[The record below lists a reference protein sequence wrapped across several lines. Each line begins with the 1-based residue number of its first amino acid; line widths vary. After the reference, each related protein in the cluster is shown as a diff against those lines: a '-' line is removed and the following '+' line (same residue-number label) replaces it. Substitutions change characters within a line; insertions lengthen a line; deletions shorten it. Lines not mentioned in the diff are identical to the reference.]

1 MGLRLRVKYFD
12 ANDSELTPV
21 DVEGVYSDK
30 WKRLSTLGHPGTSRP
45 VGVEQLADLHNSLDW
60 SAIEPVDGIRSLALT
75 EKINAD
81 TIEAGEISAGTLY
94 YHALDPGVYYDCPF
108 SILEG
113 KIVQGQSSYSYVSAD
128 TVHLNVPTGP
138 ANQSP
143 LDVASNGIYCS
154 LPEYIVS
161 LKYSQS
167 YNQYYLLCFK
177 GSASPG
183 SVAPE
188 IYIKEIPPI
197 SSDSSLYEE
206 SSKFYGYGES
216 NLLYGVFDPQN
227 YQSQGW
233 VAVED
238 PQIAQYFVSP
248 QYVALPESN
257 DGILL
262 INSTGQYIDEAYIW
276 DPLFGD
282 TTQLVVDQDLRQQ
295 LDWSRSAQ
303 GYCGVPSDYA
313 YIPSAYMFAVTEG
326 ITLKR
331 YRTALYVGDELFY
344 SSSGANYSPS
354 DDHLSHAGKPFDNGS
369 LRHAEINFRGGQ
381 RRFYLPSIAAIG
393 TPTFLSLGDG
403 YYIGSNQ
410 FSPFRQVFDSR
421 NNAGEIVFASG
432 YTILHAPFIDNESDF
447 ELGSVIV
454 EEDITPPTGAVKMQ
468 EFIELY

>member
-12 ANDSELTPV
+12 ANNTELTPV

-45 VGVEQLADLHNSLDW
+45 YGVEQLADLHNSLDW
-60 SAIEPVDGIRSLALT
+60 SSIEPVDGIRSLALT
-75 EKINAD
+75 DLIDAA
-81 TIEAGEISAGTLY
+81 TISAGEIPAGTLW
-94 YHALDPGVYYDCPF
+94 YHTLDPAVYYDCPF

-113 KIVQGQSSYSYVSAD
+113 KIVSGQSGSRYSPAD

-138 ANQSP
+138 ASQSP
-143 LDVASNGIYCS
+143 LDASQYVYS
-154 LPEYIVS
+154 TLPEYIVS
-161 LKYSQS
+161 LKYSPS

-177 GSASPG
+177 GTASPG
-183 SVAPE
+183 SVPPE
-188 IYIKEIPPI
+188 IYVKEIPTI
-197 SSDSSLYEE
+197 DSESSLYDE
-206 SSKFYGYGES
+206 SAKFYGYGES

-238 PQIAQYFVSP
+238 PQVAQYFVSP

-262 INSTGQYIDEAYIW
+262 INSTGQYVDEAYIW

-282 TTQLVVDQDLRQQ
+282 TTQLVIDSSLRQQ
-295 LDWSRSAQ
+295 INWGQVAA
-303 GYCGVPSDYA
+303 GYCGVPSNYSYLRNSGA
-313 YIPSAYMFAVTEG
+313 PKMFAVAEG
-326 ITLKR
+326 ITLKM
-331 YRTALYVGDELFY
+331 YNTALYVGDELFY
-344 SSSGANYSPS
+344 SS
-354 DDHLSHAGKPFDNGS
+354 DDNLDYAGKPFDSYSGI
-369 LRHAEINFRGGQ
+369 RHATVYFGGGQ
-381 RRFYLPSIAAIG
+381 RQCILPTLAAIG
-393 TPTFLSLGDG
+393 VPNFLSLGNG

-410 FSPFRQVFDSR
+410 FSPFRQIGGSNITGGTTVY
-421 NNAGEIVFASG
+421 ASG
-432 YTILHAPFIDNESDF
+432 YTIVHAPLLDNESEF
-447 ELGSVIV
+447 TLGSVLV

>member
-21 DVEGVYSDK
+21 DVEGIYSDK

-45 VGVEQLADLHNSLDW
+45 VGVEQLADLHNSFDW
-60 SAIEPVDGIRSLALT
+60 SAVEPIDGIRSLALT

-108 SILEG
+108 SILDG
-113 KIVQGQSSYSYVSAD
+113 KTVQGQYSSSYVSAD
-128 TVHLNVPTGP
+128 TPHLNVPTGP

-143 LDVASNGIYCS
+143 LGSAQYVYST

-197 SSDSSLYEE
+197 DADSSLYEE

-216 NLLYGVFDPQN
+216 NLLYGIFDPQN

-238 PQIAQYFVSP
+238 PQVAQYFVSP

-262 INSTGQYIDEAYIW
+262 INSTGQYVDEAYIW

-282 TTQLVVDQDLRQQ
+282 TTQLVIDQSLRQQ
-295 LDWSRSAQ
+295 MNWRQVAQ
-303 GYCGVPSDYA
+303 GYCGVPSNYSYLRSGGA
-313 YIPSAYMFAVTEG
+313 PKMFAVTDG
-326 ITLKR
+326 INLTT
-331 YRTALYVGDELFY
+331 YNTALYVGDELFY
-344 SSSGANYSPS
+344 SS
-354 DDHLSHAGKPFDNGS
+354 DDNLDYAGQPFYNNS
-369 LRHAEINFRGGQ
+369 LRHATVYFSGGMRQ
-381 RRFYLPSIAAIG
+381 CVLPSLAAIG
-393 TPTFLSLGDG
+393 TPNFLSLGDG

-410 FSPFRQVFDSR
+410 FSPFKWISDG
-421 NNAGEIVFASG
+421 NNIHETVFASG
-432 YTILHAPFIDNESDF
+432 YTILHAPALDNESDF

>member
-12 ANDSELTPV
+12 ANDAELDPV
-21 DVEGVYSDK
+21 EVEGAYSDD
-30 WKRLSTLGHPGTSRP
+30 WKRLSTLGHPGASRP
-45 VGVEQLADLHNSLDW
+45 HGVEQLADLHNSLDW
-60 SAIEPVDGIRSLALT
+60 STVEPIDGIRSLALT
-75 EKINAD
+75 EKINAA
-81 TIEAGEISAGTLY
+81 TIEAGEIDAGTMY
-94 YHALDPGVYYDCPF
+94 YQALDPYNYGDCPF
-108 SILEG
+108 SLIEG
-113 KIVQGQSSYSYVSAD
+113 KVVQGQYSSSYVSAD

-138 ANQSP
+138 AEQSP
-143 LDVASNGIYCS
+143 LAASQYVYAT

-161 LKYSQS
+161 LKYSHS

-177 GSASPG
+177 GTASPG

-197 SSDSSLYEE
+197 AADSSLYEE

-238 PQIAQYFVSP
+238 PQVAQYFVSP

-262 INSTGQYIDEAYIW
+262 INSTGQAVDEAYIW

-282 TTQLVVDQDLRQQ
+282 TTQLVIDSSLSQINWSQ
-295 LDWSRSAQ
+295 LAA
-303 GYCGVPSDYA
+303 GYCGVPSNYSYLRSGGA
-313 YIPSAYMFAVTEG
+313 PKMFAVTEG
-326 ITLKR
+326 ITLTM
-331 YRTALYVGDELFY
+331 YNTALYVGDELFY
-344 SSSGANYSPS
+344 SS
-354 DDHLSHAGKPFDNGS
+354 DDNLDYAGQPFYNNS
-369 LRHAEINFRGGQ
+369 LRHATVYFSGGMRQ
-381 RRFYLPSIAAIG
+381 CVLPSLAAIG
-393 TPTFLSLGDG
+393 TPNFLSLGND

-410 FSPFRQVFDSR
+410 FSPFRQI
-421 NNAGEIVFASG
+421 AGGSGSGGETVFASG
-432 YTILHAPFIDNESDF
+432 YTILQAHIDNGTDF
-447 ELGSVIV
+447 QLGSVVV
-454 EEDITPPTGAVKMQ
+454 EEDIVPPTGAVKMQ